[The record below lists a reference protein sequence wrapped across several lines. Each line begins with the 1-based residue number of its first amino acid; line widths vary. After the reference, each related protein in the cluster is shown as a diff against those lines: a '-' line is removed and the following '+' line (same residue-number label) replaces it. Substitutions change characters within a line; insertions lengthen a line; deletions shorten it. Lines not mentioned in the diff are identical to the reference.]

1 MNMKEQIITFIK
13 SPLQSIWY
21 AEIPNYPGPHEDLE
35 MVDSAGTANYHV
47 GVSPDH
53 RMIET
58 GNKFGTSIHA
68 LKGRQFC
75 VDDFDKFD
83 VIYAMDKSNFSNILS
98 LAQTE
103 TQVAKVRLLFDEVFP
118 KSGKEVPDPYYG
130 TMADFESVYHLLD
143 DLTEQIKNKLINDK
157 TR

>member
-1 MNMKEQIITFIK
+1 MRILMVCLGNICR
-13 SPLQSIWY
+13 SPM
-21 AEIPNYPGPHEDLE
+21 AEGLMRRKISEAGLTWI
-35 MVDSAGTANYHV
+35 VDSAGTANYHV
-47 GVSPDH
+47 GASPDH

-58 GNKFGTSIHA
+58 GNKFGTPIHA
-68 LKGRQFC
+68 LKGRQFSIN
-75 VDDFDKFD
+75 DFDKFD

-103 TQVAKVRLLFDEVFP
+103 KQVAKVRLLFDEVFP
-118 KSGKEVPDPYYG
+118 KSSKEVPDPYYG

-143 DLTEQIKNKLINDK
+143 DLTEQIKNKLNNDK